1 MQIVRGYKLLLRD
14 FAINIGKYFDDE
26 IYTLYS
32 VYYQFT
38 KLLLYFCIFVFSKG
52 IVSREADLFADEI
65 FHYEKRIVTHID
77 SVKQSDESKLNEI
90 KTLAEMKTIA
100 PSVCLLEMH
109 NILTL
114 LCKVYFFL
122 YFFLHFSC
130 Q

>member
-1 MQIVRGYKLLLRD
+1 MTK
-14 FAINIGKYFDDE
+14 F
-26 IYTLYS
+26 TLYIPLIIS
-32 VYYQFT
+32 LLSYY
-38 KLLLYFCIFVFSKG
+38 YIFVFSKG

-114 LCKVYFFL
+114 LCKIYFFFIFI
-122 YFFLHFSC
+122 FFLHCSC